1 MSHGN
6 FVRALREFGVRGTFE
21 KLYKMRTIK
30 FGDLKGVDRYGNQYF
45 ENCVDYPHGAQLARR
60 PQARADARARTPSAA
75 PHPRAAWWASARPA
89 RERPSSTAHPAPRL
103 APR

>member
-45 ENCVDYPHGAQLARR
+45 ENRVDYPHGAQLARR
-60 PQARADARARTPSAA
+60 RPLACADARARTPPAA
-75 PHPRAAWWASARPA
+75 PHPRAAWWASARRPA
-89 RERPSSTAHPAPRL
+89 SAHRRPPHTL
-103 APR
+103 APRAA